1 MASTSSKKTT
11 PTRNRRSSARGARSA
26 PKANRSRPRDVIAL
40 IKADHAA
47 VNQLFRRYASL
58 GDRAFTSRR
67 RIADR
72 VIKEL
77 SIHAAVE
84 EEILYPNVRAAVP
97 NGERLVKAALAEH
110 QSLKE
115 TLAMLDGCPPES
127 EEFDQLMTRARDDV
141 RRHVKEEESS
151 EGILGQLRKHASR
164 EELQQM
170 ATMTRAAKRLAPTH
184 SHPHA
189 PSTPPANVIMGAAAA
204 LIDKARDK
212 VTGRATR

>member
-1 MASTSSKKTT
+1 MASTSRKKAT
-11 PTRNRRSSARGARSA
+11 PTRDRRSTVRGARSA
-26 PKANRSRPRDVIAL
+26 AKTNGSRPRDVIAV

-58 GDRAFTSRR
+58 GDRLFTSRR
-67 RIADR
+67 RIAER

-84 EEILYPNVRAAVP
+84 EQILYPHVSAAVP
-97 NGERLVKAALAEH
+97 NGEMLVKAALAEH

-115 TLAMLDGCPPES
+115 TLAMLDECSPES
-127 EEFDQLMTRARDDV
+127 EEFDELMARARDEV
-141 RRHVKEEESS
+141 RRHVKEEEEASD
-151 EGILGQLRKHASR
+151 GILGQLRKHASR

-170 ATMTRAAKRLAPTH
+170 ATMAKRLAPTH
-184 SHPHA
+184 PHPHA
-189 PSTPPANVIMGAAAA
+189 PSTPPGNVIIGAAAA

-212 VTGRATR
+212 MTGRGAR